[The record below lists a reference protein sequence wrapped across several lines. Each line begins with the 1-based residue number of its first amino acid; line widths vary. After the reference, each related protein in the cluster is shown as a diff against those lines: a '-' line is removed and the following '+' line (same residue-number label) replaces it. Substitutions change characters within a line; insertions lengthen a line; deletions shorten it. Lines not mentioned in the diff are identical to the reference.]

1 LMMLF
6 SITICLISFVIWI
19 IMLIDVIR
27 RDFPNPND
35 KVLWLIVVILGGI
48 IDAIVYYFVIKR
60 KANKPVQQANP

>member
-1 LMMLF
+1 
-6 SITICLISFVIWI
+6 
-19 IMLIDVIR
+19 MLIDVIR